1 MSILIE
7 RETSAGSAG
16 ARRAT
21 RDPAGRAA
29 AGVED
34 PEVVEQAKRR
44 RFTAEYKLRIVR
56 EADAFG
62 KGDGDVAA
70 LLRREGLYSS
80 QLSSWRRQRDEI
92 AQGGNDVEKARPEGE
107 GRGSTAGY
115 SAAVSSTTT
124 ISTTGTRESAL

>member
-1 MSILIE
+1 MEEDQRMSILIE

-62 KGDGDVAA
+62 KLTMSVSNRKSYGP
-70 LLRREGLYSS
+70 
-80 QLSSWRRQRDEI
+80 
-92 AQGGNDVEKARPEGE
+92 RP
-107 GRGSTAGY
+107 
-115 SAAVSSTTT
+115 
-124 ISTTGTRESAL
+124 